1 MQQLA
6 HIQQVLW
13 AVNVGIGII
22 LLTLLIAREN
32 YRVYPVFTGYNL
44 VNLAQA
50 VSFYIASRRWGYT
63 SRNMWL
69 FGWSS
74 QGVVTVARAL
84 AVTELCRH
92 MLARYRGVW
101 ALVWRVLCASALLV
115 MVYSSFAARRK
126 WELALPAVDRSL
138 ELSIAVVIVM
148 LLLFARYYDVL
159 AMASDRS
166 LALGFCLYSCFSVV
180 NNTFLDRFLYRYAG
194 LWNLLGIL
202 SFLASLLVWTW
213 ALRNPLKEALPEE
226 PLVASGVYES
236 VTPEIN
242 ARLRALN
249 EKLSRFWKPRE
260 PRR

>member
-1 MQQLA
+1 MAQLE
-6 HIQQVLW
+6 HILW
-13 AVNVGIGII
+13 PVNVAVGVI
-22 LLTLLIAREN
+22 LLVLLIAREN
-32 YRVYPVFTGYNL
+32 YRIYPVFTGYIL

-50 VSFYIASRRWGYT
+50 ASFYIASRRWGYS

-74 QGVVTVARAL
+74 LAVVTIARAL

-101 ALVWRVLCASALLV
+101 ALTWRVLCAAALLV
-115 MVYSSFAARRK
+115 MVHSSFAARRQ

-148 LLLFARYYDVL
+148 LLLFVRYYEVP
-159 AMASDRS
+159 ANASDRS
-166 LALGFCLYSCFSVV
+166 LAVGFCLYSCFSVV
-180 NNTFLDRFLYRYAG
+180 NNTFLDRFLYHYAE

-202 SFLASLLVWTW
+202 SFLVSLLVWTW
-213 ALRNPLKEALPEE
+213 ALRKPLKESRIEE
-226 PLVASGVYES
+226 PLLGADVYES

-249 EKLSRFWKPRE
+249 EKLSRFWKPKGLGR
-260 PRR
+260 